1 MEFGF
6 IILLALIIPSAI
18 IHEYAHGWMADQLGD
33 PTARYAGRLT
43 LNPMAHIDPI
53 GTFALPIILGF
64 VSGGTFMF
72 AYAKPVPFNP
82 YNLKYPRWGPAM
94 VGAAGPLSNLLLA
107 LVFALII
114 PFSSGVITSVLVGVV
129 FVNIMLAVF
138 NLVPIP
144 PLDGSKLLY
153 ASLPRSAEH
162 VKRFLDRYGLIIF
175 FIFIFYGGRLIAPI
189 MFYLL
194 QLLVR
199 TSDLIPFLNLLG

>member
-1 MEFGF
+1 MGF
-6 IILLALIIPSAI
+6 AFLILLALIIPSAI
-18 IHEYAHGWMADQLGD
+18 IHEYAHGWMADRLGD

-64 VSGGTFMF
+64 ASGGTFMF

-94 VGAAGPLSNLLLA
+94 VGAAGPASNLLLA
-107 LVFALII
+107 LVFAFII
-114 PFSSGVITSVLVGVV
+114 PFTSGDLMNVLVGVV

-153 ASLPRSAEH
+153 ASLPRSAEN

-175 FIFIFYGGRLIAPI
+175 VVFVFYGVKFISPI
-189 MFYLL
+189 MFWLL
-194 QLLVR
+194 QLLVD
-199 TSDLIPFLNLLG
+199 TPALIGFFNFLG